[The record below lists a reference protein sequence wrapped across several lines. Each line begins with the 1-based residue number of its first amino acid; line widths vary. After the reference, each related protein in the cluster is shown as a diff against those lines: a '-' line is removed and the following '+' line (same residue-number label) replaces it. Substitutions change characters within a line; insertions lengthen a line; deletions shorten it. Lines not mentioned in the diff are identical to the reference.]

1 MDEKFEKVCEIIA
14 DELDVNAEDITMET
28 NLVEDLEADSLSI
41 VELVMAFEDEFDVKL
56 RDEELENI
64 KTVGDI
70 IDALNK

>member
-56 RDEELENI
+56 PDEELENI